1 MREIKAGGPVRRFMT
16 RVLATGALLGLY
28 ALGTVTTT
36 GVVMTAGVTDAHAQK
51 GKRGGGGRGRG
62 RGRGRGGNAGAAAAG
77 AAIGIIGGIIA
88 TEAARAN
95 REAIDRCYAR
105 FRGDYDPRT
114 RTGWDRRG
122 RPHPCP

>member
-1 MREIKAGGPVRRFMT
+1 MRDIKSGGPIRKFVT
-16 RVLATGALLGLY
+16 RALATGALLGLY
-28 ALGTVTTT
+28 ALGTITTT

-95 REAIDRCYAR
+95 QRAIEECFRR
-105 FRGDYDPRT
+105 FNGDYDPET
-114 RTGWDRRG
+114 RTGYRRG
-122 RPHPCP
+122 RAYQCP